1 MSEKTNVLLSTDIG
15 TDVDD
20 AVALYLA
27 MNSPVIDLQGV
38 YVTNGPVKDRAR
50 IAKHM
55 ANLAEHD
62 VPVMVGESTAMMS
75 CYPEYTVGTEGVMA
89 PKKVPGIKRKWLTR
103 MSQQLEQLSDVVLAS
118 IAPLTN
124 IAKLLERKPEAAR
137 KMKSLYV
144 MGGREGHN
152 EHNFTHDALA
162 AEKVLTSDLD
172 IVIVP
177 ADVCAG
183 YECEIGFLQDLH
195 GSELQEHLAYM
206 ASLWKL
212 YHDTT
217 GIFGMGYM
225 EKIEKRITDN
235 IKGAKVTIDDYQKW
249 QGVRMYLMMLRNG
262 NNFRDDPE
270 QQLEMFDSVLIWAAN
285 SPENVYAKAVLGH
298 IRENELKTIK
308 VSDAF
313 VIYAI
318 EHPERVKEKRAT
330 VVTDEQGMMRTL
342 EGDKH
347 RLIVDVDYR
356 HFANYLKRRL
366 EKKPRTL
373 EAKTRKIQR

>member
-1 MSEKTNVLLSTDIG
+1 MIEKTNVLLSTDIG

-27 MNSPVIDLQGV
+27 MNSPIIDLQGV

-55 ANLAEHD
+55 ANLAQYE
-62 VPVMVGESTAMMS
+62 VPVMVGESDAMMS
-75 CYPEYTVGTEGVMA
+75 CYPQYIVGTEGVMA

-103 MSQQLEQLSDVVLAS
+103 MSQQLEQLSDVVVAS

-124 IAKLLERKPEAAR
+124 IARLLEKKPEAA
-137 KMKSLYV
+137 KKIKSLYV

-162 AEKVLTSDLD
+162 AEKVLSSDLD
-172 IVIVP
+172 VVLVS
-177 ADVCAG
+177 ADVCSR
-183 YECEIGFLQDLH
+183 YECDIWMLQNLY
-195 GSELQEHLAYM
+195 GSEVQEHLAHM

-212 YHDTT
+212 YHDTP

-225 EKIEKRITDN
+225 EKIEKRIIEN
-235 IKGAKVTIDDYQKW
+235 IRGAKVTVDEYQRW
-249 QGVRMYLMMLRNG
+249 QGVRMYIMMLGNA

-270 QQLEMFDSVLIWAAN
+270 QQLEMFDSVRIWAN
-285 SPENVYAKAVLGH
+285 SQESIYAKAVLDH
-298 IRENELKTIK
+298 IKENELKTIK

-318 EHPERVKEKRAT
+318 EHPERIKEKRVTA
-330 VVTDEQGMMRTL
+330 VTDEQGIMTTR
-342 EGDKH
+342 EGDRH

-366 EKKPRTL
+366 EQKPRTL